1 MSQIQQSDVDVPV
14 SVAYNQWT
22 QFESFPHF
30 MSGVES
36 ITQVDDT
43 RNHWVTNIAGVK
55 REFDTEITEQ
65 HPDER
70 VAWRSVGGDAEHAG
84 VVTFHRLGDTST
96 RVMIQIDWQPSGVV
110 EKVGSAINVD
120 DLQVKR
126 DAQRF
131 KEFIESRV
139 RRPAPGAATSRLGN
153 KSRAPS
159 GRLISRG
166 SPRPNSAEGATFFGE
181 QIVGHSTDVGYD
193 PDPEPRVAWHRPRE
207 HGAAPSTRTAI
218 RRPRAG
224 PAQTQASLHRG
235 VVRVGPGIDAAR
247 FYRSALGMEELPAR
261 LTSLSLGPTS
271 GSVPLR
277 SMS

>member
-1 MSQIQQSDVDVPV
+1 MSQIQQSVDVDVPV

-84 VVTFHRLGDTST
+84 VVTFHRLSDTST

-131 KEFIESRV
+131 KEFIESRGQETGSWRGDV
-139 RRPAPGAATSRLGN
+139 EAATSPGHQRSVDLLSVQPG
-153 KSRAPS
+153 P
-159 GRLISRG
+159 I
-166 SPRPNSAEGATFFGE
+166 AEATFFKR
-181 QIVGHSTDVGYD
+181 SSATKNVGYD
-193 PDPEPRVAWHRPRE
+193 PRP
-207 HGAAPSTRTAI
+207 
-218 RRPRAG
+218 
-224 PAQTQASLHRG
+224 
-235 VVRVGPGIDAAR
+235 
-247 FYRSALGMEELPAR
+247 
-261 LTSLSLGPTS
+261 
-271 GSVPLR
+271 
-277 SMS
+277 